1 MEQDKKR
8 ELQEKITKFQP
19 IARNGGK
26 KTNLP
31 RTLDYWLLTAD
42 PTVLFNIII
51 VIFIYIPQNRWQQK
65 FWL

>member
-31 RTLDYWLLTAD
+31 RTLSKKKKIAW
-42 PTVLFNIII
+42 IIDC
-51 VIFIYIPQNRWQQK
+51 
-65 FWL
+65 